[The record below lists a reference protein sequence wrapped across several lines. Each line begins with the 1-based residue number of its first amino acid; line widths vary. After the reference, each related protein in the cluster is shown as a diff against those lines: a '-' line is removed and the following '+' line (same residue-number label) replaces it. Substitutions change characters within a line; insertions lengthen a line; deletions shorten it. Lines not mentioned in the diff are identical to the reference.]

1 MEQGDDERNDRAMGR
16 RSLLKSTGV
25 ALTAGGLAVIP
36 QQATAD
42 VPTPEPG
49 GSGPYFKTEQSSS
62 IVREQ
67 KIDLTTTV
75 KWSDPYHHK
84 SCNCRAVD
92 FQVSSNA
99 TVVQKNS
106 KKLLPSIR
114 SNAIRIDYPKKKVF
128 SGTSKNWIGG
138 MSNYDDPGNPSS
150 GDIALAV
157 VKEVLSYHPYGAK
170 ILNAGQTVNRLRR
183 LGSKGDGTEK
193 KKRTWRFSGAKR
205 VCTWARFAA
214 EIGPNEEYS
223 IRIRNGC
230 GKPNVRT
237 DFKLYL

>member
-1 MEQGDDERNDRAMGR
+1 MEQGDNERNDRAMGR
-16 RSLLKSTGV
+16 RSVLKSTGV

-36 QQATAD
+36 QQAKAD
-42 VPTPEPG
+42 VPTPPGG
-49 GSGPYFKTEQSSS
+49 GSGPHFKTKQSSN
-62 IVREQ
+62 IVRER

-106 KKLLPSIR
+106 KKLLPAITG
-114 SNAIRIDYPKKKVF
+114 NAIRIDFPKKKVF

-138 MSNYDDPGNPSS
+138 MSNYDDPSNTSS

-157 VKEVLSYHPYGAK
+157 TKELLSYAPYGSK
-170 ILNAGQTVNRLRR
+170 ILNAGETVNRLQRI
-183 LGSKGDGTEK
+183 GSPNKGTDK
-193 KKRTWRFSGAKR
+193 KKRAWNFSKTKR

-214 EIGPNEEYS
+214 EIGPNESYS
-223 IRIRNGC
+223 IRIRNKC
-230 GKPNVRT
+230 GKPNVKT